1 MYIRKG
7 LKLSDEEIKDL
18 SDAWRKVEE
27 WAEIEYKKRSQV
39 RLLKGHLRHKL
50 NNRSTRIASI
60 KGCYKNK
67 NRFCRLQQDISEKR
81 SRKKIN
87 RKRKAVEKAYHLYA
101 PQIISRRIHFY
112 RKADEIWLYNIPC

>member
-18 SDAWRKVEE
+18 SDAWRKLEE

-50 NNRSTRIASI
+50 NNRSTRIVPI
-60 KGCYKNK
+60 KGCYKKINTVE
-67 NRFCRLQQDISEKR
+67 CSKR
-81 SRKKIN
+81 SLVKTDIEKI
-87 RKRKAVEKAYHLYA
+87 
-101 PQIISRRIHFY
+101 
-112 RKADEIWLYNIPC
+112 